1 MATRS
6 ETIAQVV
13 RRRHAVALAR
23 RRLLAFALHAD
34 EEDSFDELE
43 VTHPFRRTARGTT
56 PPGTDTPASEPPAT
70 DPPATELTLADR
82 IEELRARA
90 AAYRAQAIALNAK
103 LAMHETEL
111 GGLRAMREQLAASS
125 ARLEHAVDDI
135 DAVATLEQQIAK
147 IDR

>member
-23 RRLLAFALHAD
+23 RRLLAFALHAGD
-34 EEDSFDELE
+34 DDSFDELE
-43 VTHPFRRTARGTT
+43 VTHPFRRSARGTR
-56 PPGTDTPASEPPAT
+56 PPA
-70 DPPATELTLADR
+70 PERTLADR
-82 IEELRARA
+82 IEELRVRA

-103 LAMHETEL
+103 LAMHEAEV

-125 ARLEHAVDDI
+125 AQLEHAVDDMG
-135 DAVATLEQQIAK
+135 AVATLEQELAK
-147 IDR
+147 IDA

>member
-6 ETIAQVV
+6 ETVAQVA
-13 RRRHAVALAR
+13 RRRHAVARER

-34 EEDSFDELE
+34 EDDGFDEVE
-43 VTHPFRRTARGTT
+43 VTHPFRRNARGTT
-56 PPGTDTPASEPPAT
+56 PPLTDLS
-70 DPPATELTLADR
+70 LAER

-103 LAMHETEL
+103 LAMHESEV

-125 ARLEHAVDDI
+125 AQLENAVDDI
-135 DAVATLEQQIAK
+135 GAVATLEQAIAK
-147 IDR
+147 IVD